1 MNSILKDVTERN
13 GNIGKGIMKKKRK
26 LRVLAG
32 ICVVAMTVT
41 SLPYTAMKVS
51 AEPEAAVQQTT
62 ADDLKLWYTSPADI
76 TKSITKAGRKSL
88 FQSVMERWEELY
100 LVESPESVF
109 SLMKISLVR
118 RTKR

>member
-13 GNIGKGIMKKKRK
+13 GNIGKGYYEEKRK

-76 TKSITKAGRKSL
+76 TKYYEG
-88 FQSVMERWEELY
+88 
-100 LVESPESVF
+100 
-109 SLMKISLVR
+109 
-118 RTKR
+118 